1 MSIRLHRTLTQ
12 ALCIFSQ
19 FPPSSSSLRPGH
31 PKYDVATEAKFKV
44 TVQDMKLPAK
54 GKEKDAAHLT
64 VTSGADTI
72 DIYLCPKAFLD
83 DMGATFAKGDEVT
96 VTGSKIK
103 QDGSD
108 LILAREVVKG
118 TDTLDASRR
127 QGQANLDLAQIT
139 APAGPLRSRPLS
151 LGVNSLS

>member
-1 MSIRLHRTLTQ
+1 MSIHLHRTLTRALWIALAAPTVLLFAQ
-12 ALCIFSQ
+12 AG
-19 FPPSSSSLRPGH
+19 P
-31 PKYDVATEAKFKV
+31 PKYDLATEAKFKV

-64 VTSGADTI
+64 VTSGAETI

-83 DMGATFAKGDEVT
+83 DMGATFVKGDEVT

-118 TDTLDASRR
+118 TDTLM
-127 QGQANLDLAQIT
+127 
-139 APAGPLRSRPLS
+139 LRDDKGKPIW
-151 LGVNSLS
+151 NWHK

>member
-12 ALCIFSQ
+12 ALCIALAVPTVLLLAQ
-19 FPPSSSSLRPGH
+19 AGP

-83 DMGATFAKGDEVT
+83 DMGATFVKGDEVT

-118 TDTLDASRR
+118 TDTLM
-127 QGQANLDLAQIT
+127 
-139 APAGPLRSRPLS
+139 LRDDKGKPIW
-151 LGVNSLS
+151 NWHK

>member
-1 MSIRLHRTLTQ
+1 MPIRLHRTLTQ
-12 ALCIFSQ
+12 ALCIALAA
-19 FPPSSSSLRPGH
+19 PPVLLFAQVGP

-54 GKEKDAAHLT
+54 GKEKDVAHLM

-72 DIYLCPKAFLD
+72 DIYLCPKSFLD

-96 VTGSKIK
+96 ITGSKIK

-108 LILAREVVKG
+108 VILAREVVKG
-118 TDTLDASRR
+118 TDTLM
-127 QGQANLDLAQIT
+127 
-139 APAGPLRSRPLS
+139 LRDDKGKP
-151 LGVNSLS
+151 VWNWHK